1 MEYANYSEEDL
12 RSPAYSNEPRKPA
25 PWRRRIIPL
34 GFTKARQ
41 WNCRACQ
48 ASVSFLQCKTSY
60 LIFFFLFF
68 VTFWLGVKKPYP
80 WTIVL
85 FSSGTGSLVVV
96 KCEKRRQSYCLLCS
110 VRLRK
115 GDHMTSNSHRYKY
128 LVCVCVRARPE
139 PRLRQGWGWTCVLM
153 FCQQKFHSFAW
164 DLDEK
169 RMLTAVTHLADLE
182 KVQGTVVKVMTA
194 ARPSPKNLIN

>member
-128 LVCVCVRARPE
+128 LVCVCV
-139 PRLRQGWGWTCVLM
+139 CVLDQSPDSGRAEVEHV
-153 FCQQKFHSFAW
+153 FWCSVNRSSILLPGIWTRRGCWQRS
-164 DLDEK
+164 
-169 RMLTAVTHLADLE
+169 LTW
-182 KVQGTVVKVMTA
+182 
-194 ARPSPKNLIN
+194 LI